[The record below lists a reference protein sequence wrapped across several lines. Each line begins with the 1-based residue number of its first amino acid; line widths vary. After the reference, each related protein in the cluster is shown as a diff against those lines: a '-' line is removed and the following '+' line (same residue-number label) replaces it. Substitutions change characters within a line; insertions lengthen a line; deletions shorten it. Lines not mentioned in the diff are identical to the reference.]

1 MQTQSRNDA
10 LITAYIEADPNHPG
24 ADDVRLKHYGVSV
37 WAIVGYWKANG
48 GNIARVADGYGIPT
62 EAVDA
67 ALAYYRRHQAA
78 IENRLDANDPEAAE
92 RLAQSLRDHR
102 DGRIRTWLEPDPR
115 RGGADEVRLKNFC
128 ISVWAI
134 VGYWKANGGDAARVA
149 SDYDVPVEAIDA
161 ALAWYQRHRDVIDAR
176 LEANVA
182 D

>member
-10 LITAYIEADPNHPG
+10 LIAAYIEPDPHHPG

-48 GNIARVADGYGIPT
+48 RDSARVTAEYDIPI
-62 EAVDA
+62 EAVEA
-67 ALAYYRRHQAA
+67 ALAYYRQHQAV
-78 IENRLDANDPEAAE
+78 IDNRLDANDLGAE
-92 RLAQSLRDHR
+92 KRLAHALRHHR
-102 DGRIRTWLEPDPR
+102 DERIRAWLEPDPR
-115 RGGADEVRLKNFC
+115 RGGADEVRLKHSC
-128 ISVWAI
+128 VSVWAI

-149 SDYDVPVEAIDA
+149 SDYDVPVEAVEA
-161 ALAWYQRHRDVIDAR
+161 ALAWYRKYRDVIDAR